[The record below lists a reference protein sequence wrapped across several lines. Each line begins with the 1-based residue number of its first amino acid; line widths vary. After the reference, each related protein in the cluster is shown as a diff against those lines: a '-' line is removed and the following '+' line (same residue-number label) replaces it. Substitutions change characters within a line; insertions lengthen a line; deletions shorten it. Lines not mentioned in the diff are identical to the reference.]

1 MCIAISEGVRVLRLL
16 LIEDDVLLGSSTK
29 VGLEQDGFAVDWVS
43 DAESADRAVTTHRY
57 DAAIL
62 DLGLPGTD
70 GETLLRQWRARG
82 ERTGVVVLTG
92 RGYVLDRVRLLN
104 LGADDYLVKPFDLV
118 ELDARVRA
126 VVRRSAGANDTAL
139 QVGQLQLIPESQ
151 TVLWRGQPVV
161 VTSKEFWLLEALVRN
176 KNRVLT
182 RRQLEDALYGWGD
195 EVESNA
201 VEVHIH
207 HLRRKISRDL
217 ILTVRGAGYGLRV
230 DALN

>member
-1 MCIAISEGVRVLRLL
+1 VRILL
-16 LIEDDVLLGSSTK
+16 VEDDVLLGSSTK
-29 VGLEQDGFAVDWVS
+29 VGLEQDGFAVDWVR
-43 DAESADRAVTTHRY
+43 DAEAADRAVTTHVY
-57 DAAIL
+57 EAAVL

-70 GETLLRQWRARG
+70 GETLLRDWRGRN
-82 ERTGVVVLTG
+82 ERIPVVVLTG

-104 LGADDYLVKPFDLV
+104 LGADDYLVKPFDLT
-118 ELDARVRA
+118 ELDARIRA
-126 VVRRSAGANDTAL
+126 VVRRAAGASCPVL

-151 TVLWRGQPVV
+151 TVLWCGQPVV

-182 RRQLEDALYGWGD
+182 RRQLEDAVYGWGD

-207 HLRRKISRDL
+207 HLRRKLSRDL
-217 ILTVRGAGYGLRV
+217 IKTVRGAGYGLRF
-230 DALN
+230 DPAA

>member
-1 MCIAISEGVRVLRLL
+1 VGSGSGGGVLRILL
-16 LIEDDVLLGSSTK
+16 VEDDLLLGSSTK
-29 VGLEQDGFAVDWVS
+29 VGLEQDGFAVDWVN
-43 DAESADRAVTTHRY
+43 DAAAADRAITTHRY
-57 DAAIL
+57 DAVVL

-70 GETLLRQWRARG
+70 GETLLRDWRARG
-82 ERTGVVVLTG
+82 ERTPVVVLTG
-92 RGYVLDRVRLLN
+92 RGFVLDRVRLLN
-104 LGADDYLVKPFDLV
+104 FGADDYLVKPFDLT

-126 VVRRSAGANDTAL
+126 VVRRAAGECGSAL

-217 ILTVRGAGYGLRV
+217 IVTVRGAGYGLRL
-230 DALN
+230 DAVA

>member
-1 MCIAISEGVRVLRLL
+1 LRILL
-16 LIEDDVLLGSSTK
+16 VEDDVLLGTSTK
-29 VGLEQDGFAVDWVS
+29 IGLEQDGYAVDWVN
-43 DAESADRAVTTHRY
+43 DAEAADRALTTHVY
-57 DAAIL
+57 DAVLL

-70 GETLLRQWRARG
+70 GETLLQGWRVRG
-82 ERTGVVVLTG
+82 ERTAVLVLTG

-104 LGADDYLVKPFDLV
+104 LGADDYLVKPFDLT

-126 VVRRSAGANDTAL
+126 VVRRAAGVSSSAL
-139 QVGQLQLIPESQ
+139 KVGHLELIPESQ
-151 TVLWRGQPVV
+151 SVLWRGEPVV

-207 HLRRKISRDL
+207 HLRRKLSRDV
-217 ILTVRGAGYGLRV
+217 IQTVRGAGYGLCL
-230 DALN
+230 DALK

>member
-1 MCIAISEGVRVLRLL
+1 LRILL
-16 LIEDDVLLGSSTK
+16 VEDDVLLGTSTK
-29 VGLEQDGFAVDWVS
+29 VGLEQDGYAVDWVN
-43 DAESADRAVTTHRY
+43 DAEAADRALTTHVY
-57 DAAIL
+57 DAVVL

-70 GETLLRQWRARG
+70 GETLLRGWRARG
-82 ERTGVVVLTG
+82 ERTAVLVLTG

-104 LGADDYLVKPFDLV
+104 LGADDYLVKPFDLT

-126 VVRRSAGANDTAL
+126 VVRRAAGVSCSALT
-139 QVGQLQLIPESQ
+139 VGHLQLIPESQ
-151 TVLWRGQPVV
+151 TVLWRGRPVV

-207 HLRRKISRDL
+207 HLRRKLSRDL
-217 ILTVRGAGYGLRV
+217 IQTVRGAGYGLRLDV
-230 DALN
+230 LN

>member
-1 MCIAISEGVRVLRLL
+1 MTGSVYSISARTTTW
-16 LIEDDVLLGSSTK
+16 SS
-29 VGLEQDGFAVDWVS
+29 
-43 DAESADRAVTTHRY
+43 
-57 DAAIL
+57 
-62 DLGLPGTD
+62 
-70 GETLLRQWRARG
+70 
-82 ERTGVVVLTG
+82 
-92 RGYVLDRVRLLN
+92 
-104 LGADDYLVKPFDLV
+104 PFDLV

-217 ILTVRGAGYGLRV
+217 IQTVRGAGYGLRV

>member
-1 MCIAISEGVRVLRLL
+1 MRILL
-16 LIEDDVLLGSSTK
+16 VEDDMHLGSSTK
-29 VGLEQDGFAVDWVS
+29 VGLEQDGFAVDWVN
-43 DAESADRAVTTHRY
+43 DAEAADRAVTVHRY
-57 DAAIL
+57 EATVL

-70 GETLLRQWRARG
+70 GETLLREWRARG
-82 ERTGVVVLTG
+82 ERTPVIVLTG
-92 RGYVLDRVRLLN
+92 RDYVLDRVRLLN
-104 LGADDYLVKPFDLV
+104 LGADDYLTKPFDLT

-126 VVRRSAGANDTAL
+126 VVRRAAGASGAAL

-217 ILTVRGAGYGLRV
+217 IMTVRGAGYGLRL
-230 DALN
+230 DAVA